1 MEMQQATALLSKEQI
16 RTLPAFQNLSAENIL
31 VIQTL
36 EQCMAIQ
43 TELHA
48 IAVFGFDT
56 ESKPTF
62 KVGEKSTGPPFN
74 STFNT

>member
-16 RTLPAFQNLSAENIL
+16 RTLPAFQNLSTENIL

-62 KVGEKSTGPPFN
+62 KVGEKSTGPI
-74 STFNT
+74 